1 MATSFALIGV
11 SMPTFWAGLMAII
24 VFSVTLGWLPPSGS
38 YGPKYWIMPAAI
50 LGLHGAATIMRM
62 TRSSM
67 LEVIRQ
73 DYIRT
78 ARAKGQSERIVIM
91 YHALKNAMIPI
102 VTVIG
107 MQFGVLL
114 GGSVLVES
122 VFALPGLGKY
132 IIDSINMR
140 DNPVVQG
147 SVLFLALSFSFVN
160 LAVDILYGFLDPR
173 IKSQYKQSIKVK
185 AVKKHAETEE

>member
-1 MATSFALIGV
+1 
-11 SMPTFWAGLMAII
+11 
-24 VFSVTLGWLPPSGS
+24 
-38 YGPKYWIMPAAI
+38 
-50 LGLHGAATIMRM
+50 
-62 TRSSM
+62 
-67 LEVIRQ
+67 
-73 DYIRT
+73 
-78 ARAKGQSERIVIM
+78 M

>member
-1 MATSFALIGV
+1 
-11 SMPTFWAGLMAII
+11 
-24 VFSVTLGWLPPSGS
+24 
-38 YGPKYWIMPAAI
+38 
-50 LGLHGAATIMRM
+50 
-62 TRSSM
+62 M

-173 IKSQYKQSIKVK
+173 IKSQYKQSIKAK